1 MVLCKEDP
9 VLALWAL
16 RNSLEAMRHEFE
28 YLLGCKTARIE
39 PDPVLAGRI
48 SRLRDGLVWFGLRGS
63 GPSCPV
69 SVLEIRGTGPD
80 R

>member
-39 PDPVLAGRI
+39 PDPTRSWRV
-48 SRLRDGLVWFGLRGS
+48 GLVGCETVWFG
-63 GPSCPV
+63 
-69 SVLEIRGTGPD
+69 SV
-80 R
+80 